1 MLLRAYFVLIQREV
15 SAEIARLFKD
25 DPDLRSD
32 FRIFMPEKSQAI
44 FDDMEDSLLSAP
56 TEARRTRSNTPLD
69 RLTRRRPEVSLA
81 AAAEAATVPQKR
93 KRKLNE
99 RERER
104 EIAPKA
110 GSQRVRRRSANRFSN

>member
-1 MLLRAYFVLIQREV
+1 M

-32 FRIFMPEKSQAI
+32 FRIFMPEKTQAL
-44 FDDMEDSLLSAP
+44 FDDVEDTLLSAP

-69 RLTRRRPEVSLA
+69 RSTRRRPEVSLA

-93 KRKLNE
+93 KRKINE

-104 EIAPKA
+104 DIAPKTA
-110 GSQRVRRRSANRFSN
+110 LTQRVRHYSFVFSEVLALNEA